1 MTQPD
6 MTNALRNLI
15 RRKLADLLDEVMASD
30 DPSFTTEQVELLE
43 KRFFEIGQDIEEA
56 SLPNTKP

>member
-6 MTNALRNLI
+6 MINALCHLI
-15 RRKLADLLDEVMASD
+15 RRKFADLLDEVMASD

-43 KRFFEIGQDIEEA
+43 KRFFEIGQDIADA
-56 SLPNTKP
+56 SLPNTNP

>member
-6 MTNALRNLI
+6 KTNALRNLI

-43 KRFFEIGQDIEEA
+43 KRFFEIGQDIKDA
-56 SLPNTKP
+56 SFPNTKP